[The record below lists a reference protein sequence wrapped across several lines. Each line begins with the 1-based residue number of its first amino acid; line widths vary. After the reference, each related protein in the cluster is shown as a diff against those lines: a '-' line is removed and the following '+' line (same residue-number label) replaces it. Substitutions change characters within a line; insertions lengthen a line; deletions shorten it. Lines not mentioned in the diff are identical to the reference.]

1 MKKLLVLSGKG
12 GTGKTTV
19 TSTFIDFGQ
28 IKAYCDCDVDAP
40 NLHLT
45 KNFNEPSMDSPF
57 VGSSKCQVDS
67 SKCMGCGICINNC
80 KFDALL
86 LENNKAI
93 TNEFSCEGCGVCVIS
108 CPNEAIKLVPDIAG
122 DKYLYKNHQVTFATA
137 KLKMGRGNSG
147 KLVSEVKN
155 LLNDNISNEEL
166 AIIDGSPGIGC
177 PVISSMSA
185 VDAILIV
192 AEPSLSGLSDMKRII
207 STGRFFQITPYVCI
221 NKYDTCIEKAN
232 EIKEYCKSN
241 HLTFLGEIPY
251 DSKIPEAINNAIPI
265 ASLDC
270 EAKKSMQEIYNKL
283 IKLMFNN

>member
-19 TSTFIDFGQ
+19 TSTFIDLGQ

-45 KNFNEPSMDSPF
+45 KNFNETPVTSPF
-57 VGSSKCQVDS
+57 IGSSKSQVNP
-67 SKCMGCGICINNC
+67 SKCIGCGLCVNNC
-80 KFDALL
+80 KFDALS
-86 LENNKAI
+86 LEDGKAI
-93 TNEFSCEGCGVCVIS
+93 ANEFACEGCGVCVIS

-122 DKYLYKNHQVTFATA
+122 DKYLYKNDQITFATA

-147 KLVSEVKN
+147 KLVSEVKT
-155 LLNDNISNEEL
+155 LLNDNTSSEKL

-207 STGRFFQITPYVCI
+207 DTGRFFQITPYVCI

-232 EIKEYCKSN
+232 EIKKYCKDN
-241 HLTFLGEIPY
+241 DLIFLGEIPY

-270 EAKKSMQEIYNKL
+270 KAKESMQDIYNKL
-283 IKLMFNN
+283 IKLMFND